1 MLELL
6 HLLERTALYCKC
18 AISIHEGI
26 YMHFQADIFY
36 HILRT
41 AELMAFQVIMALAKG
56 RI

>member
-36 HILRT
+36 HTLRT